1 MCEVN
6 RQQRNSL
13 DKKNLVFFFQCRPS
27 LTTDITTN
35 WLHFTFFCPY
45 RNPKHESSFSRNK
58 HTQKVKVDT
67 KNKIW
72 WTSMPP
78 SDSNYNNFVLGV
90 RSHNS
95 KSPSFRKKGRPL
107 SLQKQGFHGEPSV
120 KDTLKK
126 KTRQRGGGH
135 LRRQKKNT
143 YDDKLYLLLMT
154 TGGACG
160 ILRINIS
167 SHQVF
172 HTVPDVWVRR
182 RRVWTPCPARPSRRR
197 SNRKKM
203 GKIKTYTDSGKN
215 RIEWKT

>member
-126 KTRQRGGGH
+126 KTRQRGGRVISGDKKKTPTTTNYICCWWRRGEHAVFFVLTFLPTRFFILFQTFECGGVEFGH
-135 LRRQKKNT
+135 LVQLGLQ
-143 YDDKLYLLLMT
+143 DGVL
-154 TGGACG
+154 
-160 ILRINIS
+160 
-167 SHQVF
+167 
-172 HTVPDVWVRR
+172 
-182 RRVWTPCPARPSRRR
+182 
-197 SNRKKM
+197 
-203 GKIKTYTDSGKN
+203 
-215 RIEWKT
+215 IEKRWEK